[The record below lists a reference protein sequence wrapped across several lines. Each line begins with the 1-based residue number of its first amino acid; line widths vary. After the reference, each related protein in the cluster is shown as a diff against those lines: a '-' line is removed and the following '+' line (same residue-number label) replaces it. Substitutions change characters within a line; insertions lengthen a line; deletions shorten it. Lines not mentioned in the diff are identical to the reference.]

1 MADDK
6 VKDTKTIG
14 SVIKAVE
21 VMNELA
27 GSEEGLSLTEISS
40 RLNYGT
46 SATYHLLNTLKL
58 CNIIEQDK
66 KTKKYRIGVGLFRIA
81 GMAKRQNVLANIAQP
96 YLDKLR
102 AAVDETSNLLV
113 LDGNEVVYIA
123 QSESTKLL
131 KMFTQLGAKV
141 PLYCTGGGK
150 LLLAYKPRPFQELI
164 LSKSNLHKY
173 TKNTLSTVEEL
184 LREFE
189 IIRKQGYAIDN
200 EEREEGVTCIAA
212 PVFDCYG
219 EAIASISISGPSY
232 RLKEK
237 GFDSIIAN
245 VILTAKELSA
255 RLGYAGNKTQA
266 HP

>member
-1 MADDK
+1 MDTSIK
-6 VKDTKTIG
+6 KDTKTIG

-21 VMNELA
+21 VMEELA
-27 GSEEGLSLTEISS
+27 KSEDGLGVTEISS
-40 RLNYGT
+40 RLNYGV
-46 SATYHLLNTLKL
+46 SATYHLLNTLKQ

-66 KTKKYRIGVGLFRIA
+66 KTKKYRIGFALFRIS
-81 GMAKRQNVLANIAQP
+81 GMAKRQNVLANLSQP

-102 AAVDETSNLLV
+102 EVVGETSNLV
-113 LDGNEVVYIA
+113 ILDGSEIVYIA

-150 LLLAYKPRPFQELI
+150 ILLAYQPKRIQDLI
-164 LSKSNLHKY
+164 LSKSNFQRY
-173 TKNTLSTVEEL
+173 TQNTLASAEDLMEEL
-184 LREFE
+184 E
-189 IIRKQGYAIDN
+189 IIKKQGYALDN

-219 EAIASISISGPSY
+219 EAIASISISGPTY

-237 GFDSIIAN
+237 QTSVIIKN
-245 VILTAKELSA
+245 VMDIAKELSIS
-255 RLGYAGNKTQA
+255 LGYMGE
-266 HP
+266 

>member
-1 MADDK
+1 MDTSIK
-6 VKDTKTIG
+6 KDTKTIG

-21 VMNELA
+21 VMEELA
-27 GSEEGLSLTEISS
+27 KSEEGLGVTEISS
-40 RLNYGT
+40 RLNYGV
-46 SATYHLLNTLKL
+46 SATYHLLNTLKQ

-66 KTKKYRIGVGLFRIA
+66 KTKKYRIGFALFRIS
-81 GMAKRQNVLANIAQP
+81 GMAKRQNVLANLAQP

-102 AAVDETSNLLV
+102 EIVGETSNLV
-113 LDGNEVVYIA
+113 ILDGSEIVYIA

-150 LLLAYKPRPFQELI
+150 ILLAYQPKRIQDLI
-164 LSKSNLHKY
+164 LSKSNFQRY
-173 TKNTLSTVEEL
+173 TQNTLASAEDLMEEL
-184 LREFE
+184 E
-189 IIRKQGYAIDN
+189 IIKKQGYALDN

-219 EAIASISISGPSY
+219 EAIASISISGPTY

-237 GFDSIIAN
+237 QTSVIIKN
-245 VILTAKELSA
+245 VMDIAKELSIS
-255 RLGYAGNKTQA
+255 LGYMGE
-266 HP
+266 